1 MGLLVD
7 ALAGDATLPGWF
19 VFFLLFLAALAGA
32 LIVAGAQEDR
42 RLPAGQQRPN
52 ERPMRGPQQRRPGPI
67 EQHRRMLEDQARRH
81 GPPRMSEQPPPRL
94 SWMWR
99 DALSAGLLDGARID

>member
-42 RLPAGQQRPN
+42 RPLPGQQRPN
-52 ERPMRGPQQRRPGPI
+52 ERPIVAPQQRRPGPI
-67 EQHRRMLEDQARRH
+67 EQHRRMQEEHARRQ
-81 GPPRMSEQPPPRL
+81 GPPRMSEQPPPRV

-99 DALSAGLLDGARID
+99 DVLSAGLLDGARID